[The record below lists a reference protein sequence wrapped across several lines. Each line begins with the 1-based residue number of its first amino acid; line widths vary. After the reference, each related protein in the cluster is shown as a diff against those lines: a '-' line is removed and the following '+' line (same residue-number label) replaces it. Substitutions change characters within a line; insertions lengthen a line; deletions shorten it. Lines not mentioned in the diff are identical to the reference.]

1 MPSYRTYARWVLT
14 SGKRIAVTLVGFV
27 LITAGLV
34 MVVLPGPGLLAILAG
49 LAVLATEY
57 AWARHVLQRTKDT
70 TSGIWARFRKPGDR
84 PDGAGES

>member
-27 LITAGLV
+27 LICAGLV
-34 MVVLPGPGLLAILAG
+34 MMVLPGPGLLAILAG

-70 TSGIWARFRKPGDR
+70 TSGIWARLRKQRDR
-84 PDGAGES
+84 TNGADDG